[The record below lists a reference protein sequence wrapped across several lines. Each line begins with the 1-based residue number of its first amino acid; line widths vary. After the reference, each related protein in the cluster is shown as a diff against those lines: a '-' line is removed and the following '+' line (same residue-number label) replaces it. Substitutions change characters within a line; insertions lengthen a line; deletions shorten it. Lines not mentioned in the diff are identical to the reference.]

1 MKKVLYLLL
10 AFTIANASLIAGH
23 KGLQNKYGQAINV
36 ENVNS
41 EPAFNDQNV
50 LKGPVLKNNF
60 KTKNNLLGVDNSRYT
75 NLVNVL
81 GNSSFNWNYERETA
95 NPISYDPTFGDK
107 GMIAIM
113 NMEPDYA
120 QPGPGG
126 GGGPYRL
133 TLSMYYSLDGGFNWT
148 TRDSVG
154 FYPTTPFYYTAPTIG
169 ITNTDQSQ
177 EAVGLESGVK
187 EEFDYVIYARNY
199 SSTEFTYSGMGMFIN
214 LALESEPF
222 VSDFRNPEINN
233 SPDPQMWG
241 FASSAASSAVGNSGI
256 YFVSMMSPDPF
267 SEYQYGYYGNIG
279 LYTSTGGEIRGN
291 SVQPQ
296 WWADKFRPSTALG
309 SSFQNRPVIDTDPNG
324 NVYVA
329 SNNFFSDDTEVRI
342 PAVWKSTNGG
352 QSFSDPNR
360 CPVAVID
367 EVAGT
372 LADGADDWF
381 PINYSLDAFVAYGD
395 DQYSYF
401 MRVVSVNAADEN
413 IGLHILEVNYTG
425 GVWSARKVSDISE
438 NIGNGLSLPTWL
450 SYNSRIATRF
460 GFTDSSQVP
469 LMEEVNLRGH
479 ELEASVTADGSAL
492 VVKYLDWAG
501 SKTVTFKGQS
511 GADTSYTYY
520 REGLNEFGLEDT
532 IPATAAFDLPNDIFI
547 STRNISDNS
556 WGEEYNVT
564 NDNWNYKATFM
575 PKVVPSLSEIPIAVS
590 NNTII
595 TNPASSRYH
604 SIGKLNLSFWS
615 QVSWFWFQDIDAI
628 LLDGTKN
635 APEGNSAWM
644 SVRNDVNKDFE
655 LFDPFPNPTSNETVE
670 ISFNLNTNGFAR
682 VSINDA
688 MGRTVAVPFEG
699 QLASG
704 MKGINFNT
712 ANFATGTYYI
722 NLTVGNNTA
731 TKILNVIK

>member
-10 AFTIANASLIAGH
+10 AFTIANASLIAGNN
-23 KGLQNKYGQAINV
+23 GLQDKYGRAINV
-36 ENVNS
+36 ENVKQG
-41 EPAFNDQNV
+41 PVFNEESV
-50 LKGPVLKNNF
+50 LKGPVVESNNKNRDL
-60 KTKNNLLGVDNSRYT
+60 LLGVEDSRHT
-75 NLVNVL
+75 NLVLSL
-81 GNSSFNWNYERETA
+81 GNSIFNWNYQQTVT

-107 GMIAIM
+107 GLIAIM

-148 TRDSVG
+148 SRDSIG

-169 ITNTDQSQ
+169 IVNTDQSQ
-177 EAVGLESGVK
+177 AATGLESGVK
-187 EEFDYVIYARNY
+187 EDFDYVIYSRNY

-233 SPDPQMWG
+233 SPDPQLWG
-241 FASSAASSAVGNSGI
+241 FASSAASPAVGNSGI
-256 YFVSMMSPDPF
+256 YFVSMMSPDGDA
-267 SEYQYGYYGNIG
+267 SQYGYYGNIG

-291 SVQPQ
+291 AVQPA
-296 WWADKFRPSTALG
+296 WWTDKFRPSDNLN
-309 SSFQNRPVIDTDPNG
+309 SSFQNRPLIDTDPNG
-324 NVYVA
+324 NLYVVA
-329 SNNFFSDDTEVRI
+329 NNFFADDTEVRI
-342 PAVWKSTNGG
+342 PGVWKSTDGG
-352 QSFSDPNR
+352 QSFSEPNR

-367 EVAGT
+367 EVGNNLAEGSAG
-372 LADGADDWF
+372 WF
-381 PINYSLDAFVAYGD
+381 PINYSQDAFVAYGD
-395 DQYSYF
+395 DEYSYF
-401 MRVVSVNAADEN
+401 MRVVSQNAADEN
-413 IGLHILEVNYTG
+413 IGLHILEVSYKG
-425 GVWSARKVSDISE
+425 GVWSARKVCDISE
-438 NIGNGLSLPTWL
+438 NIGSGLSVPTWL
-450 SYNSRIATRF
+450 SYETRISQRF
-460 GFTDSSQVP
+460 GFADTTQLP
-469 LMEEVNLRGH
+469 LMEETNNRGH
-479 ELEASVTADGSAL
+479 ELDAAVTADGSSIVL
-492 VVKYLDWAG
+492 KYLDWAG

-511 GADTSYTYY
+511 GADTTYTYY
-520 REGLNEFGLEDT
+520 TVGNNEFGLQDT
-532 IPATAAFDLPNDIFI
+532 IPVTAAYDLPNDVFMV
-547 STRNISDNS
+547 TRGVNEAS
-556 WGEEYNVT
+556 WGPERNVT
-564 NDNWNYKATFM
+564 NDNWNHRSTFM
-575 PKVVPSLSEIPIAVS
+575 PKVVPSLTEVPVAMS
-590 NNTII
+590 NNVIV
-595 TNPASSRYH
+595 TNPASRWYNA
-604 SIGKLNLSFWS
+604 IGRLDLSFWS
-615 QVSWFWFQDIDAI
+615 QVSWYWFQNIDMVT
-628 LLDGTKN
+628 LDATKD
-635 APEGNSAWM
+635 APGGNSAWM